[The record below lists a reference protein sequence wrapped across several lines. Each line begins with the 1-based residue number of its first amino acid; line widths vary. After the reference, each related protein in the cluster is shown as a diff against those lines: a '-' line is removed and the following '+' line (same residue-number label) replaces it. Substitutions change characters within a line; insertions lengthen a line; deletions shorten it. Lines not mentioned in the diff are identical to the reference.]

1 MNQEREDVSMIEG
14 ELPVQ
19 PTQPSMAI
27 QKPAELE
34 EGKSTRT
41 ATNARSSKTN
51 EVPETPAELAD

>member
-1 MNQEREDVSMIEG
+1 MIEG

-41 ATNARSSKTN
+41 AANARSSKTN

>member
-1 MNQEREDVSMIEG
+1 MNQDREDVSMIEG

-34 EGKSTRT
+34 EAKNTR
-41 ATNARSSKTN
+41 AAPSRSAKAN
-51 EVPETPAELAD
+51 EVPDTPAELAD